1 MESSDPAP
9 LPINPYE
16 SPGIYLSE
24 VAGVQYESI
33 LPGGA
38 WRDELLLVIPAR
50 GPCAFPDTCIK
61 TGKPLARPFYTTQT
75 VTSLPLNHPLT
86 EEKWPVS
93 REWEEDIPLSQLLGL
108 IVTVVGFFLL
118 LLSLVGTAYHLW
130 SFAVVPV
137 MTMAL
142 FSIFAGL
149 MMLAFSHR
157 VFLTAVHIQPSYV
170 WLEGAHPDFL
180 KELPPW
186 TAAAD
191 SQAA

>member
-16 SPGIYLSE
+16 SPGIYANDCDVLVEIVRS
-24 VAGVQYESI
+24 AS
-33 LPGGA
+33 A
-38 WRDELLLVIPAR
+38 WRDELLLVVPTSGPLTLPAI
-50 GPCAFPDTCIK
+50 CIK
-61 TGKPLARPFYTTQT
+61 TGRPLARRFTTPQT
-75 VTSLPLNHPLT
+75 VASLPLGHPLAK
-86 EEKWPVS
+86 EKWPVS
-93 REWEEDIPLSQLLGL
+93 REWEEEIPLSQLLGM
-108 IVTVVGFFLL
+108 IVCSIGFLL
-118 LLSLVGTAYHLW
+118 FIVSLSLAAARVD
-130 SFAVVPV
+130 
-137 MTMAL
+137 AL
-142 FSIFAGL
+142 VAGPIAALALSSVFVGL

-157 VFLTAVHIQPSYV
+157 VFLTAVHIQPSYI